1 MLNIC
6 EFNSTRKRMS
16 AIFRCPDGV
25 IRLFCKGADTVILE
39 RLSQDEPQPFV
50 DATLRHLEDFA
61 AEGLRTLCIASRI
74 ISDEEYDSWS
84 RTYYKASTSLE
95 DRSDK
100 LDAAAE
106 LIEKDLFLLGATA
119 IEDKLQDGVPETIH
133 TLQQAGIK
141 IWF

>member
-1 MLNIC
+1 
-6 EFNSTRKRMS
+6 MS

-50 DATLRHLEDFA
+50 DSTLRHLEDFA

-74 ISDEEYDSWS
+74 ISDEEYNSWS
-84 RTYYKASTSLE
+84 QTYYEASTSL
-95 DRSDK
+95 DNRSDK

-106 LIEKDLFLLGATA
+106 LIEKDLFYLVPQLL
-119 IEDKLQDGVPETIH
+119 
-133 TLQQAGIK
+133 K
-141 IWF
+141 INYKMASRKQFILYNKQESKFGF